1 MKKTR
6 IIALVLALCAI
17 VCVFASC
24 NRVQKRIAGV
34 EITVNGPDGSTLANG
49 LVTVEDTDPTVMMAI
64 SQFLRE
70 QEMTFG
76 EDSYGNTIVSIA
88 EYDYSAPDS
97 EYYWTFK
104 LNGKDASMGMAAEL
118 VYDQDKITVYC
129 KKNAYANVEAE

>member
-6 IIALVLALCAI
+6 IIALVLALAAI

-34 EITVNGPDGSTLANG
+34 EITVNAPDGSTLANG
-49 LVTVEDTDPTVMMAI
+49 IVTVEDTDPTVMLAI

-70 QEMTFG
+70 QEMTFA

-88 EYDYSAPDS
+88 EYDYSDPDS

-129 KKNAYANVEAE
+129 KKNTFANAEA